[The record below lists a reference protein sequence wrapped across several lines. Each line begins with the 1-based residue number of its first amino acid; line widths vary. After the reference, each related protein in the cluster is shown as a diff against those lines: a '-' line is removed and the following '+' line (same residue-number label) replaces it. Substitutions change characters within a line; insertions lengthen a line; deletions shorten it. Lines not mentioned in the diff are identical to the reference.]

1 MSHKPSTALERAWNP
16 SVEARFSV
24 EAAER
29 SARGMAVVTVAAC
42 TLALLWAVGD
52 FRYFPEVA
60 TRFLYVRVAVVV
72 WCVSTALV
80 AVKARDTRLGYAAM
94 WLWFLAWGANSA
106 FMIPHTPN
114 HLLSHVFVI
123 VIAQVGSAGFVI
135 WTWRSALT
143 MSLALLAIGEM
154 GLVQVPGGGYEI
166 FAAHAYLATGAVLSV
181 VFTALKYQAAREQ
194 FQQRL
199 ELAAQKAKTES
210 LLTEVTQMREDRLV
224 WLENLARF
232 LRHEIKN
239 QVIAVSTSLDLLEHK
254 PGHARDRYIGRA
266 RQSLGRMNRLVT
278 DATEATSLETALA
291 AEHKEL
297 VDLSEVVG
305 ERVILFR
312 QANSDRAFHADI
324 ESQIQLDGSQDRL
337 AQLLD
342 KLLDNAVEHTPEG
355 GDIHVSLRR
364 LGSQVVLGVEN
375 RGDPLPEMRERLFH
389 AFVRAGENEH
399 NKQNLGLG
407 LFVAKVIAR
416 AHSADIVATDNP
428 ELPGARFEVRFRASC
443 LH

>member
-1 MSHKPSTALERAWNP
+1 
-16 SVEARFSV
+16 
-24 EAAER
+24 
-29 SARGMAVVTVAAC
+29 
-42 TLALLWAVGD
+42 
-52 FRYFPEVA
+52 
-60 TRFLYVRVAVVV
+60 
-72 WCVSTALV
+72 
-80 AVKARDTRLGYAAM
+80 
-94 WLWFLAWGANSA
+94 
-106 FMIPHTPN
+106 
-114 HLLSHVFVI
+114 
-123 VIAQVGSAGFVI
+123 
-135 WTWRSALT
+135 
-143 MSLALLAIGEM
+143 
-154 GLVQVPGGGYEI
+154 
-166 FAAHAYLATGAVLSV
+166 
-181 VFTALKYQAAREQ
+181 
-194 FQQRL
+194 
-199 ELAAQKAKTES
+199 
-210 LLTEVTQMREDRLV
+210 
-224 WLENLARF
+224 
-232 LRHEIKN
+232 
-239 QVIAVSTSLDLLEHK
+239 
-254 PGHARDRYIGRA
+254 
-266 RQSLGRMNRLVT
+266 
-278 DATEATSLETALA
+278 TSLETALA